1 MKKVHSVRLRRS
13 VLLTCCACVSL
24 SITSRPAKAFDYQFD
39 NGVVIRFDNTVQYSL
54 LERAAPE
61 SSVFGNNPNEND
73 GDNNLRAGIVGNR
86 LDLLTKLD
94 ISDNGYGLDTTV
106 DSFYDLVY
114 NQKTQNYSQDSYNP
128 ANEPASKFTSA
139 TRTRAGR
146 DIELRNLFLYGS
158 STISGV
164 PVTVRV
170 GRLVNL
176 YGESLLF
183 AANGISYGQAPI
195 DIERASS
202 VPNTQ
207 AKDLFLPVGQVLVS
221 AQLSDQVSV
230 SAYYQFEWEQFNFPP
245 AGSYFSPL
253 DFFSY
258 GGQRLIFAEPQ
269 AGAPGVY
276 LYRANDLKGRD
287 TGQFGAALHYDPSW
301 LAVDFGFYA
310 LQYND
315 SEPQVYTHLAGTSS
329 YISRTNSVVAGSYQE
344 VFANGIQIYGAS
356 ASGTIGP
363 TNYAGEVSVRTHEDL
378 VSSVSTYPGQPTGN
392 NTNNALYATGNVLHY
407 QASALYLGPTSR
419 FWNGSSIT
427 AEVAGN
433 NLLGFDSNRQ
443 NFNPAYRHMAFG
455 LRSIFAADYYEILPG
470 LDLTPSVGIGWNF
483 MGLSPDSTGFNNT
496 GIDRGGDITFSVGA
510 TFRNLWTGSISY
522 TRYIAP
528 PGRDLYADRD
538 FAAFNVERTF

>member
-1 MKKVHSVRLRRS
+1 
-13 VLLTCCACVSL
+13 
-24 SITSRPAKAFDYQFD
+24 
-39 NGVVIRFDNTVQYSL
+39 VQYSL
-54 LERAAPE
+54 LERTGPE
-61 SSVFGNNPNEND
+61 SSVFANNPNEND

-86 LDLLTKLD
+86 FDLLTKFD
-94 ISDNGYGLDTTV
+94 ISDNGYGFDTTV
-106 DSFYDLVY
+106 DSFYDFVY
-114 NQKTQNYSQDSYNP
+114 NQKTQNTDQNSYNA

-158 STISGV
+158 NTIGGV

-183 AANGISYGQAPI
+183 ATNGISYGQAPI
-195 DIERASS
+195 DIERAAS

-207 AKDLFLPVGQVLVS
+207 AKDLFLPVGQVLMS
-221 AQLSDQVSV
+221 AQLSDEVSV

-245 AGSYFSPL
+245 AGSYFSPI
-253 DFFSY
+253 DFFGP
-258 GGQRLIFAEPQ
+258 GGQRLIFAEPHG
-269 AGAPGVY
+269 GAPGAY
-276 LYRANDLKGRD
+276 LYRASDLKGRD
-287 TGQFGAALHYDPSW
+287 TGQFGAAVHYDPSW
-301 LAVDFGFYA
+301 LAVDFGLYA

-315 SEPQVYTHLAGTSS
+315 SEAQVYAHISGAPS
-329 YISRTNSVVAGSYQE
+329 YIPRTNSVVAGTYQE

-356 ASGTIGP
+356 ASGTVGP

-378 VSSVSTYPGQPTGN
+378 VSSVTTFPGQPLGN

-407 QASALYLGPTSR
+407 QASALYLGPTTR

-443 NFNPAYRHMAFG
+443 NFNRAYRHMALG
-455 LRSIFAADYYEILPG
+455 LRSIFAADYYEVLPG
-470 LDLTPSVGIGWNF
+470 LDLTPSIGIGWNF
-483 MGLSPDSTGFNNT
+483 MGLSPDTTGFNST
-496 GIDRGGDITFSVGA
+496 GIDRGGDITFSLGT

>member
-1 MKKVHSVRLRRS
+1 MKNDRWVGLKRGA
-13 VLLTCCACVSL
+13 LLTSCACLSLAVS
-24 SITSRPAKAFDYQFD
+24 SRPAKAFDYQFD

-54 LERAAPE
+54 LERTAPE
-61 SSVFGNNPNEND
+61 SSVFANNPNEND

-86 LDLLTKLD
+86 LDILTKFD
-94 ISDNGYGLDTTV
+94 ISDNGYGFDATV

-114 NQKTQNYSQDSYNP
+114 NQNTQNSNQNSYNP

-158 STISGV
+158 NTIAGI

-170 GRLVNL
+170 GRFVNL

-195 DIERASS
+195 DIERATS
-202 VPNTQ
+202 VPNTK

-221 AQLSDQVSV
+221 AQLSDEVSV

-245 AGSYFSPL
+245 AGSYFSPA
-253 DFFSY
+253 DFISY
-258 GGQRLIFAEPQ
+258 GGQRLILAEPH
-269 AGAPGVY
+269 GRAPGAY

-287 TGQFGAALHYDPSW
+287 TGQFGAAVHYDPSW
-301 LAVDFGFYA
+301 LAVDFGLYA

-315 SEPQVYTHLAGTSS
+315 SEAKIYTHIAAKPS
-329 YISRTNSVVAGSYQE
+329 YIPRTNSVVAGTYQE

-356 ASGTIGP
+356 ASGTVGP

-378 VSSVSTYPGQPTGN
+378 VSTVTTYPGQPLGN

-407 QASALYLGPTSR
+407 QVSALYAGPTTR

-443 NFNPAYRHMAFG
+443 NFNRAYQHMALG
-455 LRSIFAADYYEILPG
+455 LRSIFAANYYEVLPG
-470 LDLTPSVGIGWNF
+470 LDLTPSIGIGWNF
-483 MGLSPDSTGFNNT
+483 MGLSPDTTGFNNS
-496 GIDRGGDITFSVGA
+496 GIDRGGDITFSLGT

-522 TRYIAP
+522 TRFIAP